1 MKTEGKNFKSV
12 AKEAKMRLKKG
23 FWQDYKSSL
32 QDELARAKKEG
43 MNESLVERY
52 FAGKV
57 TCTVKGM
64 ADDDAFY
71 EKVKELLLTE
81 GEVSDAIRAAH
92 RPRIFCLFGVRGE
105 TALHSAPFRTL
116 FKSAGTL

>member
-64 ADDDAFY
+64 ADDGAFY
-71 EKVKELLLTE
+71 
-81 GEVSDAIRAAH
+81 
-92 RPRIFCLFGVRGE
+92 
-105 TALHSAPFRTL
+105 
-116 FKSAGTL
+116 